1 MGRTTTA
8 TAPKSNPATLPTIDA
23 PPAINPRVK
32 DPTPPAQTVAS
43 AKEGDVV
50 RSRGNASVASIKERP
65 LRLGDPVVAFK
76 NDGSR
81 WPAIGQA
88 AVVTGLGLEAGKV
101 HITVFRHPDST
112 SGPAVEQLRDK
123 PILEGELPAFRAD
136 GTVEHEILADWF
148 VVRAERFTDAFPCL
162 PLGKLKKI

>member
-1 MGRTTTA
+1 MPPARTTTA
-8 TAPKSNPATLPTIDA
+8 TAPKSKPATLPTIDA
-23 PPAINPRVK
+23 PPAIESPRL
-32 DPTPPAQTVAS
+32 PEPATTAPRTTTVRARVGDGQTGPA
-43 AKEGDVV
+43 
-50 RSRGNASVASIKERP
+50 P
-65 LRLGDPVVAFK
+65 LRLGQQVVAFK

-101 HITVFRHPDST
+101 HVTVFRHPDST

-123 PILEGELPAFRAD
+123 PILAGELPVFRPD